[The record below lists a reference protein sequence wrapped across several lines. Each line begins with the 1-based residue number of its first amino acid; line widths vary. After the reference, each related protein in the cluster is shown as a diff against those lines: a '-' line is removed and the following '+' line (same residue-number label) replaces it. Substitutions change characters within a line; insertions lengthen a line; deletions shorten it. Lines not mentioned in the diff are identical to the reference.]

1 MTITHPLPLDTKVR
15 VVRKPSGDFG
25 SASPIGTEFVIDGYN
40 PADGDDV
47 AFYDGSNDWG
57 SVEADAD
64 AVEVVMS
71 AEQMTSR
78 ELPGIDTIREYVS
91 DLSGDVDGID
101 VTTSTPLD
109 EGTVELRGV
118 TADGLRFVATVQ
130 VVSVIEDMP

>member
-1 MTITHPLPLDTKVR
+1 MTITHPLPLGTKVR
-15 VVRKPSGDFG
+15 VVRKRSGGFG
-25 SASPIGTEFVIDGYN
+25 SSSPVGTEFVIDGYVS
-40 PADGDDV
+40 ADGHEC
-47 AFYDGSNDWG
+47 AFYEGGNDTG
-57 SVEADAD
+57 GVEADDD

-71 AEQMTSR
+71 AKQMTSR

-118 TADGLRFVATVQ
+118 TADGLRFVATVK
-130 VVSVIEDMP
+130 VVSVARDMP